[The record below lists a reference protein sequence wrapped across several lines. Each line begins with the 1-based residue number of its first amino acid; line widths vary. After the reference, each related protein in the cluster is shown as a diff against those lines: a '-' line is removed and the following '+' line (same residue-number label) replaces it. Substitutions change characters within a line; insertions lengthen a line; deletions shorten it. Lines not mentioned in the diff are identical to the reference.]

1 MVYCCLQL
9 ILMKSCTGKAWRWTA
24 LLGNGNMDGKELL
37 FFSWL
42 SIGLFILGFCEKSVM
57 KSCDHHTF
65 GFLYWAQDGVKL
77 GWLCVIFILI
87 PAFPHHTSH
96 AVPRWRSCHF
106 TPIPSRLC
114 HASVTTSQG
123 STEVGS
129 FRLPV
134 LGRNVYIEGEM
145 LQRRKYHGMK
155 W

>member
-87 PAFPHHTSH
+87 SAFPHHTSH
-96 AVPRWRSCHF
+96 AVPRWHSCHF
-106 TPIPSRLC
+106 TLIPSRLC
-114 HASVTTSQG
+114 TALYRGGIISSPCPG
-123 STEVGS
+123 TEC
-129 FRLPV
+129 
-134 LGRNVYIEGEM
+134 YIEGEM